1 MGKIIKGIF
10 ITVGIIVV
18 LCTLLLISS
27 CSIMVYRTQNY
38 WKYAETGGGIEA
50 KYTKLGA
57 YEVSFAEFEANN
69 DTYKKYEIWYPSE
82 IKNTNKKYPLVIMA
96 NGTGVKASQYKEVF
110 KHLSS
115 WGFIVAG
122 NEDDNSRTG
131 ASSSATLDFILSLND
146 DSNSEFYQ
154 KIDTANVG
162 IGGHSQGGVGA
173 VNAVTEQSNG
183 NMYKTI
189 YTASATSRYHA
200 AELNKNSAGWNCNLS
215 NVHIPIFMVA
225 GTKYWDAGDMMEYS
239 ESLPEG
245 KAQGICPLWW
255 LNECY
260 DAVSNDTIKVVARQV
275 DKDHGD
281 ILRSADGY
289 MTAWFMWHLQGDEE
303 AGKAFYGE
311 NAEILNNE
319 KWQDVKVN
327 P

>member
-162 IGGHSQGGVGA
+162 IGGHSQGGVIASMTAGILTERSEKPTGLVLIAPGSVIQDACRNGKFFGA
-173 VNAVTEQSNG
+173 RFDPADPPEFIKCFGVMKLGRDYILSTQELD
-183 NMYKTI
+183 I
-189 YTASATSRYHA
+189 YGTA
-200 AELNKNSAGWNCNLS
+200 G
-215 NVHIPIFMVA
+215 
-225 GTKYWDAGDMMEYS
+225 KYDGPVR
-239 ESLPEG
+239 LIHG
-245 KAQGICPLWW
+245 
-255 LNECY
+255 
-260 DAVSNDTIKVVARQV
+260 
-275 DKDHGD
+275 DKDSIVPMSCSEKYMETYGD
-281 ILRSADGY
+281 RSELIVVKGGNHMITRRKKAIVAHAVAFFDGL
-289 MTAWFMWHLQGDEE
+289 F
-303 AGKAFYGE
+303 
-311 NAEILNNE
+311 
-319 KWQDVKVN
+319 
-327 P
+327 